1 MKKILTA
8 DIRFLDEYAEVHI
21 SACFS
26 LVLPGCC
33 RIYMAG
39 NPPKM
44 LNGTLI
50 AKIRR
55 AVSRFLIAQP

>member
-1 MKKILTA
+1 
-8 DIRFLDEYAEVHI
+8 LDEYAEVHI